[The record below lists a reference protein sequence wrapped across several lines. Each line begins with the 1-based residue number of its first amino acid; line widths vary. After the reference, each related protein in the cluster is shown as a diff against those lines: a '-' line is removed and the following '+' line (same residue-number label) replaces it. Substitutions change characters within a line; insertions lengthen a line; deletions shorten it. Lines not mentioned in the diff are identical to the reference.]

1 MTDVVTLAAEVR
13 GRAGKGG
20 ARESRRAGRIPAV
33 VYGNKQDPLLVAVDY
48 LELQKHLRRPGFMAH
63 VFELD
68 VKGGRKERVLPR
80 EVQHDPVSGQ
90 AIHIDFMR
98 FSATTRI
105 TVEVEVRFE
114 NEDKCPGIKK
124 GGVLNVV
131 MHGIEL
137 ECNPSNIPEFIA
149 VDLAALDLGDVV
161 HLDAVKLP
169 SGVEVTSADPKAT
182 VASIAAPSS
191 EVVAEAP
198 AEEEADEKA

>member
-1 MTDVVTLAAEVR
+1 MADVVTLAAEVR

-33 VYGNKQDPLLVAVDY
+33 VYGNKQEPLLIAVDQ
-48 LELQKHLRRPGFMAH
+48 LELHKHLRRPGFMAH

-68 VKGGRKERVLPR
+68 VKGGRRERVLPR

-90 AIHIDFMR
+90 PIHIDFMR

-105 TVEVEVRFE
+105 AVEVEVRFD
-114 NEDKCPGIKK
+114 NEDKSPGIKQ

-131 MHGIEL
+131 MHTIEL
-137 ECNPSNIPEFIA
+137 LCNPDNIPEFIA
-149 VDLAALDLGDVV
+149 VDLTGLDLGDVV

-169 SGVEVTSADPKAT
+169 EGVEVASADPRAT

-191 EVVAEAP
+191 EVVTEAP
-198 AEEEADEKA
+198 AEEEAAERA